1 MGMVAAMRFSV
12 WQVDLT
18 PTRGSEQAGY
28 RPAVVLSPDEMN
40 RHLKTVI
47 VAPLTTRIRSWPTRV
62 GIKHAGKSGEVALD
76 QIRAI
81 DKTRLANTM
90 GELDAAYHPAVL
102 ETLQEMFTQ

>member
-1 MGMVAAMRFSV
+1 MGMVAVMRFSV

-28 RPAVVLSPDEMN
+28 RPAVVISPDEMN

-62 GIKHAGKSGEVALD
+62 GIKHADKTGEVALD

-81 DKTRLANTM
+81 DKTRLGNTM
-90 GELDAAYHPAVL
+90 GELDSAYHPAVL